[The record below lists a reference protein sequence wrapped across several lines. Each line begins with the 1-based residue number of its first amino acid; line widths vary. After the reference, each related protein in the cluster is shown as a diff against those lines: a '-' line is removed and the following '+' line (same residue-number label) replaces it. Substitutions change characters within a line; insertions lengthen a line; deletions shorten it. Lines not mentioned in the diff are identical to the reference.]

1 MASDG
6 ATVAAL
12 SRVEGIRYRLRL
24 GGCGG
29 AEGVKNKTI
38 CWELFRGLICRPKR
52 AFSSWEIAVFPFKL
66 SKHNFI
72 CLFCVSE
79 CHASCQSCSGG
90 TNQDCDECKAG
101 WEEDEQDACV
111 GKTSAMSANVTAA
124 GSSYPS
130 VSLP

>member
-12 SRVEGIRYRLRL
+12 SRIEGIRYRLRL

-52 AFSSWEIAVFPFKL
+52 AFSSWEIAAFPFKL

-72 CLFCVSE
+72 VCFVFQNATPPVSLVLGE
-79 CHASCQSCSGG
+79 PIRTVTSARQ
-90 TNQDCDECKAG
+90 AG
-101 WEEDEQDACV
+101 K
-111 GKTSAMSANVTAA
+111 KTSRTPV
-124 GSSYPS
+124 S
-130 VSLP
+130 VRRRPCQPM